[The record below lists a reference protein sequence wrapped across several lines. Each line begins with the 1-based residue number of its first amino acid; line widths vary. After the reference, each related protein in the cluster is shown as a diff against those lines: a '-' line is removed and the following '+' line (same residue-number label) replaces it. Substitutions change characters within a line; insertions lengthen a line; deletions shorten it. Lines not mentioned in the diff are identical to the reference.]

1 MNIDF
6 FEQKDIPQPRANVKI
21 ERLEARPYPDGWRIK
36 LMIDVTPFQERPSLE
51 LRVRTAAGREVAELS
66 VIETMHRAMEFTVHV
81 RGVPSPLGD
90 YVLEADLYYE
100 ERTTPQDRQATPF
113 SIQALPAPTPTA
125 ALFAPAEGDD
135 SAARD
140 AADPAAPTDSVATD
154 PQ

>member
-6 FEQKDIPQPRANVKI
+6 FEQKDVPQPRTNIKI

-66 VIETMHRAMEFTVHV
+66 VIETMHRSMEFTVHV

-100 ERTTPQDRQATPF
+100 ERTAPQDQQATPF
-113 SIQALPAPTPTA
+113 SIETPPAATNPAT
-125 ALFAPAEGDD
+125 LLAPA
-135 SAARD
+135 
-140 AADPAAPTDSVATD
+140 AADTENAGAETAESPDTSAPN
-154 PQ
+154 Q